1 MIPAKEDSRYQSF
14 RTLLKE
20 AREARGITQLALGKQ
35 LEKDQLWVS
44 RYESGRRQLD
54 VIEFLAVAQAIG
66 VDPCRLLRKLVA
78 DSPAGKGE

>member
-1 MIPAKEDSRYQSF
+1 MIPPKEDTRYQSL

-20 AREARGITQLALGKQ
+20 AREGRGITQFGLGKQ

-54 VIEFLAVAQAIG
+54 VIEFLDIARAIG
-66 VDPCRLLRKLVA
+66 VDPCRLLRKLEA
-78 DSPAGKGE
+78 DSQDS